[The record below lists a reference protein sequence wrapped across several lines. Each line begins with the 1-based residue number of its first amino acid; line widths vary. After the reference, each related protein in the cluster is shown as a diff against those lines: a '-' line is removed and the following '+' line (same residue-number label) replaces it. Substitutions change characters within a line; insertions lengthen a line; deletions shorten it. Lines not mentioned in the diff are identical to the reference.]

1 MVNKI
6 KQICLAYI
14 TLSTDMQ
21 LLTVLLIALAL
32 AVDAF
37 AVALAAGVNLCAA
50 TFRQTFRLAW
60 HFGFFQG
67 GMTLIGWMVGLS
79 VKKFMEGIDHWIAF
93 FLLAYV
99 GIKMIIEAC
108 KDSEAKSKTDPT
120 RGKTLVLL
128 SFATSIDAL
137 AVGISLAVM
146 SISIWFPAFIIAL
159 VAAALT
165 AIGLH
170 LGCFLGSA
178 NKIGSRAEI
187 AGGLVLLAIG
197 LKILHEHGVF

>member
-1 MVNKI
+1 
-6 KQICLAYI
+6 
-14 TLSTDMQ
+14 MQ
-21 LLTVLLIALAL
+21 LFTVLLIALAL

-37 AVALAAGVNLCAA
+37 AVAIAAGVSLCTA

-67 GMTLIGWMVGLS
+67 GMTLLGWVAGLT
-79 VKKFMEGIDHWIAF
+79 VKKFMEGVDHWIAF

-99 GIKMIIEAC
+99 GVKMIVEAC
-108 KDSEAKSKTDPT
+108 KDSEEKSKTDPT
-120 RGKTLVLL
+120 RGKTLVIL

-137 AVGISLAVM
+137 AVGISLAVLD
-146 SISIWFPAFIIAL
+146 ILIWFPALVIAV
-159 VAAALT
+159 VATALT
-165 AIGLH
+165 ALGLH

-178 NKIGSRAEI
+178 GKIGSRAEI

-197 LKILHEHGVF
+197 LKILHDHGVF